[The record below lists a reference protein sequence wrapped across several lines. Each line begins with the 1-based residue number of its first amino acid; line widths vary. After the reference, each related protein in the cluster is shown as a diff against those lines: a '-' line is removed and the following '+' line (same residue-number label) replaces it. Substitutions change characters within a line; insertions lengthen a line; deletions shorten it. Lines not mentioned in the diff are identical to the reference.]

1 MNTQRPTPRT
11 EAETQRLKA
20 VLDAACTEGPWEAP
34 ICSVG
39 VEFARDL
46 EHELAEAREKLEKL
60 EACAIHSCGD
70 HCQRPSC
77 KTRREAKAMRA
88 AIQEAEEAFLTFNDV
103 GNCKAFH
110 DAKDKAL
117 AALKPFLP
125 ETPTE

>member
-11 EAETQRLKA
+11 DAETQRLKV

-46 EHELAEAREKLEKL
+46 ERENE
-60 EACAIHSCGD
+60 
-70 HCQRPSC
+70 
-77 KTRREAKAMRA
+77 AMRT
-88 AIQEAEEAFLTFNDV
+88 AIQEA
-103 GNCKAFH
+103 H
-110 DAKDKAL
+110 DALSRVTNEAKAREGLQCGSPSMVTMYLKAEAVDESRSAL

-125 ETPTE
+125 A